1 MRPKTKRKF
10 KSTAK
15 RFQQIDSFD
24 SNAELLDVAATCHFL
39 GGTKP
44 INAATLYR
52 GIAASRFPKPIRV
65 GLGSSR
71 WLRSELQAARERMIA
86 ARDAA

>member
-1 MRPKTKRKF
+1 VRSKAKRK
-10 KSTAK
+10 STSAAK
-15 RFQQIDSFD
+15 LASFD
-24 SNAELLDVAATCHFL
+24 SNAELLDVVATCHFL

-44 INAATLYR
+44 INVATLYR
-52 GIAASRFPKPIRV
+52 GIHARRFPKPIRV

-86 ARDAA
+86 ERDTAA